1 VNAAPEF
8 FMRERPALRLVASR
22 HAPRTLDAR
31 RAESM
36 PEARAVVE
44 PREEADSAGQHF
56 WPWFAVAALLFC
68 WIAEA
73 TMCAERG
80 F

>member
-1 VNAAPEF
+1 MNAAPDF
-8 FMRERPALRLVASR
+8 FMRERLTLRLVAPR
-22 HAPRTLDAR
+22 HAPRTLHAR
-31 RAESM
+31 RAEPTPTANASA
-36 PEARAVVE
+36 EQ
-44 PREEADSAGQHF
+44 REDADTAGRRF

>member
-1 VNAAPEF
+1 VSAVPDD
-8 FMRERPALRLVASR
+8 FMRRSGLRVHERKLPVRRPEVDTPA
-22 HAPRTLDAR
+22 
-31 RAESM
+31 
-36 PEARAVVE
+36 
-44 PREEADSAGQHF
+44 QKF
-56 WPWFAVAALLFC
+56 WPWFAVAALVFC